1 MISQEAY
8 LDHERQAAF
17 KSEYYQG
24 ETFAM
29 SGASRHHARITSNTH
44 FALRRA
50 FEGKSCFFFTGDL
63 RVHIPSNS
71 LYTYPDLGI
80 VCGIDTYL
88 DDQFDTLLNPSVLIE
103 ILSPSTEAYD
113 RGDKFRLY
121 RAIESLREYV
131 LISQTIRSV
140 EVFQKGPTDQWMLLL
155 PDPER
160 DTIPILGH
168 PISLND
174 LYEDVPLDPNPG
186 LRRS

>member
-8 LDHERQAAF
+8 LEHERQAAF
-17 KSEYYQG
+17 KSEFYLG

-29 SGASRHHARITSNTH
+29 SGASWLHVTLASNTL
-44 FALRRA
+44 FALRKA
-50 FEGKSCFFFTGDL
+50 LQCSGCSVFASDL
-63 RVHIPSNS
+63 RVHIPSNT

-80 VCGIDTYL
+80 VCDETRLL
-88 DDQFDTLLNPSVLIE
+88 DDQFDTLLNPTVLIE

-113 RGDKFRLY
+113 RGEKFRLY

-131 LISQTIRSV
+131 LISQMTRSV
-140 EVFQKGPTDQWMLLL
+140 EVYQKGPADQWTLLL

-168 PISLND
+168 AISLKD

>member
-8 LDHERQAAF
+8 LEHERQAAF
-17 KSEYYQG
+17 KSEFYRG

-29 SGASRHHARITSNTH
+29 SGASWLHVILASNTL
-44 FALRRA
+44 FALRKA
-50 FEGKSCFFFTGDL
+50 LEGSGCTVFGSDL
-63 RVHIPSNS
+63 RIHVPSNS
-71 LYTYPDLGI
+71 LYTYPDWGI
-80 VCGIDTYL
+80 VCGETVLL

-121 RAIESLREYV
+121 RAIDSMREYV

-140 EVFQKGPTDQWMLLL
+140 EVYQKGPTDQWTLLL

-174 LYEDVPLDPNPG
+174 LYKDVPLDPNPS